1 MAIKFLEKLKRA
13 FKGYS
18 GSLTDVE
25 HWDDFYNTS
34 TQTSSGIRVDSDK
47 ALTYSPVW
55 QGIDLIS
62 GDISRLPLI
71 VYERVETE
79 FGSGKQRSTN
89 HPAYNLLKRKANSR
103 LTANLWRSR
112 MISHALLYGNA
123 YSWIERDSNFNPVG
137 LHWIHTEN
145 VECCW
150 DGTRNYYRIRNNTT
164 CGDLDHI
171 PKVVAYE
178 EMFHLQGL
186 TVNYT
191 GGCGI
196 VHFAAQVIGKQLAAD
211 QYGAEFFANGAVAA
225 GFLSHPG
232 QLSEDARKNFL
243 RGWNQRHQG
252 QGNAHRI
259 ALLEEGISWND
270 MGVSPE
276 DSQLV
281 ELANFGIKDI
291 ARFFNL
297 PPGKLGDDARTS
309 YSSVEQE
316 NRSYFN
322 STLGK
327 WISRIEA
334 EANCKLFTQRE
345 MDSDSH
351 FAEFKLDALFK
362 ADTSER
368 FSAYST
374 AIQWGIKSRNEVRAE
389 ENLNPVSGGDVLITP
404 LNMEAIDETSN
415 EEDEFEEQ
423 DADEERSDLL
433 ARQAALVDSFKRVNK
448 RMMMRA
454 KKIPAEKYLAGVNS
468 LTDQLPILR
477 EMLWPSLLLAGAD
490 PDVECQRYLDH
501 ITDGLLNAADCQ
513 PEQLKSRI
521 TDFETTL
528 NEWVVTR
535 AIELLE
541 KEPCKR

>member
-1 MAIKFLEKLKRA
+1 MKITFIEKLKRA
-13 FKGYS
+13 YKGYT
-18 GSLTDVE
+18 GSLSDVE
-25 HWDDFYNTS
+25 HWDEFYNTS
-34 TQTSSGIRVDSDK
+34 TLTNAGIRIDADK

-71 VYERVETE
+71 VYERIETE
-79 FGSGKQRSTN
+79 HGSGKQRATN
-89 HPAYNLLKRKANSR
+89 HAAYNILKRSANNR

-112 MISHALLYGNA
+112 MISHALLYGNS
-123 YSWIERDSNFNPVG
+123 YSYIERDNQFNPIG

-150 DGTRNYYRIRNNTT
+150 DGQRNFYRIRNNTT

-171 PKVVAYE
+171 PKIVAAE

-186 TVNYT
+186 TVNYN

-196 VHFAAQVIGKQLAAD
+196 VHFAAQTIGKQLAAD
-211 QYGAEFFANGAVAA
+211 QYGAEFFANGAVAQ

-232 QLSEDARKNFL
+232 QLTEDARKNFL

-252 QGNAHRI
+252 QGNHHKI
-259 ALLEEGISWND
+259 CLLEEGITWSD

-276 DSQLV
+276 DAMLIDV
-281 ELANFGIKDI
+281 ANFGIKDI

-297 PPGKLGDDARTS
+297 PPGKLGDDSRTS

-334 EANCKLFTQRE
+334 EANAKLFSQRE

-368 FSAYST
+368 FAAYST
-374 AIQWGIKSRNEVRAE
+374 AIQWGIKTRNEVRAE
-389 ENLNPVSGGDVLITP
+389 ENLNPIAGGDVCITP
-404 LNMEAIDETSN
+404 MNMQTIDEN
-415 EEDEFEEQ
+415 ELSEDYELEES
-423 DADEERSDLL
+423 ENSRSDLL
-433 ARQAALVDSFKRVNK
+433 ARQAALVDAFKRVNK
-448 RMMMRA
+448 RMMLRA
-454 KKIPAEKYLAGVNS
+454 KKLSPEKYLAGVNQ
-468 LTDQLPILR
+468 LTEQLPIIK
-477 EMLWPSLLLAGAD
+477 EMLWPALRLAGAD
-490 PDVECQRYLDH
+490 ADLECKNYLEH
-501 ITDGLLNAADCQ
+501 ISDGLLNAADCQ
-513 PEQLKSRI
+513 PDQLKTRV
-521 TDFETTL
+521 TDFETSL
-528 NEWVVTR
+528 NEWTVSR

-541 KEPCKR
+541 SKQCKK